1 MSFASLSCRNKI
13 NPPYQSAISAFLQL
27 RCEVML
33 FLLLFPD
40 SHAFS
45 MSGKISTFVFPFG
58 HKRGLIIPI
67 PTEKLVIRLRGTVKF
82 VGIIIGQRNNNSS
95 HKTCK

>member
-27 RCEVML
+27 GCEVML
-33 FLLLFPD
+33 FLLLFPN
-40 SHAFS
+40 SHAFG

-82 VGIIIGQRNNNSS
+82 VGIFIGQRNNNSS
-95 HKTCK
+95 QKTCK